1 MFDCIQVDGAFL
13 SSLGA
18 HLASGGSLQ
27 MAWKSYQTTFYSIL
41 AAAAQITHSRAN
53 SRLNTLFLTFWDTDS
68 ATSKTCNRFFIPQGQ
83 ALKMRTQVGERRF
96 PDSLD
101 IDSLSE
107 FYHRLVHAIGAANS
121 MAHSPCLTSTSY
133 SHHGFIAAQDFESVP
148 GQASHSGI
156 NTFSSQLSVNL
167 EGIGGA
173 GGAGG
178 VTAAFLTTYHD
189 VMLEITA
196 AGVTVAV

>member
-1 MFDCIQVDGAFL
+1 
-13 SSLGA
+13 
-18 HLASGGSLQ
+18 
-27 MAWKSYQTTFYSIL
+27 
-41 AAAAQITHSRAN
+41 
-53 SRLNTLFLTFWDTDS
+53 
-68 ATSKTCNRFFIPQGQ
+68 
-83 ALKMRTQVGERRF
+83 MRTQVGERRF

-101 IDSLSE
+101 IGSQGLSE

-121 MAHSPCLTSTSY
+121 MAHSPCITSTSY
-133 SHHGFIAAQDFESVP
+133 SHTGFVAAQDFESVP

-173 GGAGG
+173 QGAGG
-178 VTAAFLTTYHD
+178 VTAAFLTSYHD

-196 AGVTVAV
+196 SGVTVAV